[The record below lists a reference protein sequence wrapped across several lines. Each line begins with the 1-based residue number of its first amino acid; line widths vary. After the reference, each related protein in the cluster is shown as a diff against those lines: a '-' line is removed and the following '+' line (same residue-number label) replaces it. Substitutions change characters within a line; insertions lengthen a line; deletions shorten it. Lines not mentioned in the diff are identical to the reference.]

1 MSDSLDPFVVY
12 PGFTTLFPCQWR
24 PGNYAQQAESEGF
37 PVAETRSYRNQQ
49 LKTACSSCSVLELCL
64 PLGLSGGEIERLDTL
79 IAQRLKVKKGAAL
92 YRAGDP
98 LRSLYA
104 VRLGSFK
111 TSVLSIDGREQVTG
125 FQIAGEMLGLDAIS
139 SDLHTCDAVA
149 LEDSE
154 VCPIHFAHLEKLARE
169 LPSLQHNLNKILSRE
184 IVRDHDMLMMLGNMS
199 SDERLA
205 AFLLNLSQR
214 LNARGYSSRSFVLKM
229 RREEIGS
236 YLGLRLETICR
247 GIAHLRDQGLVQ
259 ITGRDVTIENMDGLK
274 QLIVGC
280 HRHPR

>member
-1 MSDSLDPFVVY
+1 MSEAMQIQS
-12 PGFTTLFPCQWR
+12 Q
-24 PGNYAQQAESEGF
+24 N
-37 PVAETRSYRNQQ
+37 
-49 LKTACSSCSVLELCL
+49 LKSACSNCSVLELCL
-64 PLGLSGGEIERLDTL
+64 PLGLTGPEIERLDTL
-79 IAQRLKVKKGAAL
+79 IVQRFKVKKGATL

-104 VRLGSFK
+104 VRIGSFK
-111 TSVLSIDGREQVTG
+111 TSVLSVDGREQVTG
-125 FQIAGEMLGLDAIS
+125 FQIPGEMLGLDAIS
-139 SDLHTCDAVA
+139 TDLHACNAVA

-184 IVRDHDMLMMLGNMS
+184 IVRDHDMLMMLGNMN

-205 AFLLNLSQR
+205 AFLLNWSQR
-214 LNARGYSSRSFVLKM
+214 LNTRGYSSSSFVLKM

-247 GIAHLRDQGLVQ
+247 GIAHLRDQGLVE
-259 ITGRDVTIENMDGLK
+259 ISGRDVKILNMDGLK
-274 QLIVGC
+274 QLNVGC
-280 HRHPR
+280 HRNLH

>member
-1 MSDSLDPFVVY
+1 M
-12 PGFTTLFPCQWR
+12 
-24 PGNYAQQAESEGF
+24 
-37 PVAETRSYRNQQ
+37 AETRSYRDQY
-49 LKTACSSCSVLELCL
+49 LKTACSRCSVLELCL
-64 PLGLSGGEIERLDTL
+64 PLGLNGGEIERLDTL

-154 VCPIHFAHLEKLARE
+154 VCPIPFGQLEKLARE
-169 LPSLQHNLNKILSRE
+169 LPSLQHNLNRILSRE

-280 HRHPR
+280 HRHPQ

>member
-1 MSDSLDPFVVY
+1 MNDS
-12 PGFTTLFPCQWR
+12 
-24 PGNYAQQAESEGF
+24 NS
-37 PVAETRSYRNQQ
+37 NQTHH
-49 LKTACSSCSVLELCL
+49 LKAACSNCSVIELCL
-64 PLGLSGGEIERLDTL
+64 PIGLTGQEIAQLDTL
-79 IAQRLKVKKGAAL
+79 IVQRFRVKKGAAL
-92 YRAGDP
+92 YRTGDP

-104 VRLGSFK
+104 VRIGSFK

-125 FQIAGEMLGLDAIS
+125 FQIPGEMLGLDAIC
-139 SDLHTCDAVA
+139 SDQHACNAIA

-184 IVRDHDMLMMLGNMS
+184 IVRDHEMLMMLGNMN

-205 AFLLNLSQR
+205 AFLLNFSQR
-214 LNARGYSSRSFVLKM
+214 LSIRGYSSSQFVLKM

-247 GIAHLRDQGLVQ
+247 GIAHLRDQGWVEFN
-259 ITGRDVTIENMDGLK
+259 GREVTIRDYEGLK
-274 QLIVGC
+274 QLVFGC
-280 HRHPR
+280 HRHIR

>member
-1 MSDSLDPFVVY
+1 MNMPD
-12 PGFTTLFPCQWR
+12 
-24 PGNYAQQAESEGF
+24 A
-37 PVAETRSYRNQQ
+37 RSYRDHP
-49 LKTACSSCSVLELCL
+49 LKAACSNCSVLELCL
-64 PLGLSGGEIERLDTL
+64 PLGLSGPEIEQLDTL
-79 IAQRLKVKKGAAL
+79 IVQRVKVKKGAAL

-104 VRLGSFK
+104 VRIGSFK
-111 TSVLSIDGREQVTG
+111 TCVLSLDGREQVTG
-125 FQIAGEMLGLDAIS
+125 FQMPGEMLGLDAIS
-139 SDLHTCDAVA
+139 TERHTCDAYA

-184 IVRDHDMLMMLGNMS
+184 IVRDHDMLMMLGNMN

-214 LNARGYSSRSFVLKM
+214 LNQRGYSSRDFVLKM

-247 GIAHLRDQGLVQ
+247 GIAHLRDQGLAE
-259 ITGRDVTIENMDGLK
+259 ISGRDVKIQNMDGLK
-274 QLIVGC
+274 QLVAGC
-280 HRHPR
+280 HRHQS

>member
-1 MSDSLDPFVVY
+1 MSETKPFQGHY
-12 PGFTTLFPCQWR
+12 
-24 PGNYAQQAESEGF
+24 
-37 PVAETRSYRNQQ
+37 
-49 LKTACSSCSVLELCL
+49 LKSACSNCSVLELCL
-64 PLGLSGGEIERLDTL
+64 PLGLSDQEITRLDTL
-79 IAQRLKVKKGAAL
+79 IVQRVKVKKGAAL
-92 YRAGDP
+92 YRAGDS

-104 VRLGSFK
+104 VRTGSFK
-111 TSVLSIDGREQVTG
+111 TNVLSIDGREQVTG
-125 FQIAGEMLGLDAIS
+125 FQMPGEMLGLDAIS
-139 SDLHTCDAVA
+139 TDLHTCNAFA

-184 IVRDHDMLMMLGNMS
+184 IVCDHDMLMMLGNMN

-214 LNARGYSSRSFVLKM
+214 LNMRGYSSKNFVLKM

-247 GIAHLRDQGLVQ
+247 GIAHLRDQELVE
-259 ITGRDVTIENMDGLK
+259 ITGRDVKIRNLEGLK
-274 QLIVGC
+274 QLIAGC
-280 HRHPR
+280 QRPPPC

>member
-1 MSDSLDPFVVY
+1 
-12 PGFTTLFPCQWR
+12 
-24 PGNYAQQAESEGF
+24 
-37 PVAETRSYRNQQ
+37 
-49 LKTACSSCSVLELCL
+49 
-64 PLGLSGGEIERLDTL
+64 
-79 IAQRLKVKKGAAL
+79 
-92 YRAGDP
+92 

-125 FQIAGEMLGLDAIS
+125 FQIPGEMLGLDAIS
-139 SDLHTCDAVA
+139 TDQHTCDAVA

-184 IVRDHDMLMMLGNMS
+184 IVRDHDMMMMLGNMN

-205 AFLLNLSQR
+205 AFLLNMSQR
-214 LNARGYSSRSFVLKM
+214 LNSRGYSSRNFVLKM

-236 YLGLRLETICR
+236 YLGLRLETVCR
-247 GIAHLRDQGLVQ
+247 GIAHLRDQGLVE
-259 ITGRDVTIENMDGLK
+259 ITGRDVNIQNMDGLK

-280 HRHPR
+280 HRHLS

>member
-1 MSDSLDPFVVY
+1 MSEARPF
-12 PGFTTLFPCQWR
+12 QIQ
-24 PGNYAQQAESEGF
+24 N
-37 PVAETRSYRNQQ
+37 
-49 LKTACSSCSVLELCL
+49 LKSACSNCSVLELCL
-64 PLGLSGGEIERLDTL
+64 PLGLTGPEIERLDTL
-79 IAQRLKVKKGAAL
+79 IVQRLKVKKGATL

-104 VRLGSFK
+104 VRIGSFK
-111 TSVLSIDGREQVTG
+111 TSVLSVDGREQVTG
-125 FQIAGEMLGLDAIS
+125 FQIPGEMLGLDAIS
-139 SDLHTCDAVA
+139 TDLHACNAVA

-184 IVRDHDMLMMLGNMS
+184 IVRDHDMLMMLGNMN

-205 AFLLNLSQR
+205 AFLLNWSQR
-214 LNARGYSSRSFVLKM
+214 LNTRGYSSTSFVLKM

-247 GIAHLRDQGLVQ
+247 GIAHLRDQGLVE
-259 ITGRDVTIENMDGLK
+259 INGRDVKILNMDGLK
-274 QLIVGC
+274 QLNVGC
-280 HRHPR
+280 HRNLH

>member
-1 MSDSLDPFVVY
+1 MDQSNPF
-12 PGFTTLFPCQWR
+12 Q
-24 PGNYAQQAESEGF
+24 NHS
-37 PVAETRSYRNQQ
+37 
-49 LKTACSSCSVLELCL
+49 LKTACSNCSVLELCL
-64 PLGLSGGEIERLDTL
+64 PLGLTDSEIQCLDTL
-79 IAQRLKVKKGAAL
+79 IVQRFKVKKGAAL

-104 VRLGSFK
+104 VRIGSFK
-111 TSVLSIDGREQVTG
+111 TSLLSVDGREQVTG
-125 FQIAGEMLGLDAIS
+125 FQMPGEMLGLDAIS
-139 SDLHTCDAVA
+139 TDSHTCNAFA

-154 VCPIHFAHLEKLARE
+154 VCPIHFAQLEKLSLE

-184 IVRDHDMLMMLGNMS
+184 IVRDHDMLMMLGNMN

-214 LNARGYSSRSFVLKM
+214 LHMRGYSSKAFVLKM

-247 GIAHLRDQGLVQ
+247 GIAHLRDQGLVEVS
-259 ITGRDVTIENMDGLK
+259 GRDVKILDMDGLK
-274 QLIVGC
+274 QRVAGC
-280 HRHPR
+280 HKFATL